1 MARERDK
8 VRQDLEKAEQRNL
21 EFVNE
26 SDDLHS
32 ALEHLAEEKVRR
44 LEQGCQGR
52 MILQWSEV
60 EVERSK
66 FWEEA
71 KRQRARLEEDLWH
84 LQAEETGLREKLT
97 LTLKPQREP
106 ISQPQRKRPGFSKRV
121 QPSSAAVWAA
131 GWGPRLPSDCF
142 LCLRTPPSRFST
154 DHVKKGPAGPQQQ
167 AAGFSAGAAQ
177 QPHALS
183 AVCLGHFL
191 WTGTGAQCC
200 PSAPPRP
207 QARRAVLVL
216 SASPDS
222 RHALACW
229 PHS

>member
-1 MARERDK
+1 MPRPSALTGDPGEGEAQVAPPGSLMHREPCALQAPGAGLLGEADPPV
-8 VRQDLEKAEQRNL
+8 VRGGGGML
-21 EFVNE
+21 EF
-26 SDDLHS
+26 
-32 ALEHLAEEKVRR
+32 
-44 LEQGCQGR
+44 
-52 MILQWSEV
+52 
-60 EVERSK
+60 
-66 FWEEA
+66 WEPA
-71 KRQRARLEEDLWH
+71 KRQRARLQEDLWH

-97 LTLKPQREP
+97 LTLKPQRQP
-106 ISQPQRKRPGFSKRV
+106 IAQPKWKRPGFSRRV

-131 GWGPRLPSDCF
+131 GWGPCLPSDCF
-142 LCLRTPPSRFST
+142 LCLRKPPSRFSS
-154 DHVKKGPAGPQQQ
+154 DHVKKGPAGPQRQ
-167 AAGFSAGAAQ
+167 AAGFSVGAAQ